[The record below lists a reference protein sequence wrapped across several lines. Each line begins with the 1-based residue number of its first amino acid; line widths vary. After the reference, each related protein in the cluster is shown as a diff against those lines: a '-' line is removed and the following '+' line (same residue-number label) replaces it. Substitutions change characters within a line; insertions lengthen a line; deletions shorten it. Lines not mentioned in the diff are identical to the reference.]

1 MIALEPPFKADNMQ
15 GLYKKV
21 LKGQYPKISHK
32 FSVDIQTIVR
42 ILLQVLPKK
51 RPTCQ
56 EILNHAIVKNKIT
69 ELFPDENYIES
80 DDDEEFKNQLLK
92 TIYLPKGTM
101 NIAYLTDKL
110 PKPTYNIEFRGAC
123 TERNSYDDNKSVKSL
138 VFPII
143 NKVPKKK
150 VPKIQNTRIVRK
162 VRDAEKE
169 QINSIKSYLKD
180 KSKLDQ
186 YIGGMSGDSEVMT
199 KDRSIVGESTK
210 IDKLAPMERIA
221 NKIEEL
227 KNEKTEKTEMNID
240 KEYKELKELL
250 SNQKKSK
257 VPIII
262 YIDYDKRNEDSAE
275 KHIFPKEE
283 LNYKSK
289 SNSKSIGNLKVL
301 AKDTDKYKNNR
312 YGSLA
317 SKRQSSSL
325 LESKINENRRIG
337 GSLIYSINGELKY
350 RGGSIISKPKRDPYV
365 NGKYKRVE
373 MGVIGEPIV
382 GATPRISALKLSRSR
397 KSLKATSLANKL
409 PSIGDNHNYDGPQV
423 TNPTT
428 SRNLKLPKLS
438 SNSSSSMLIGI
449 YGKNNT
455 KLNKNLKYRYGSNN
469 RVGANNRHRLYNKMD
484 KNSVS

>member
-32 FSVDIQTIVR
+32 YSVDIQTIVR

-51 RPTCQ
+51 RPTCH

-69 ELFPDENYIES
+69 ELFPDENYVES

-101 NIAYLTDKL
+101 NIAFLTDKL
-110 PKPTYNIEFRGAC
+110 PKPTYNIEFRGAS

-143 NKVPKKK
+143 NKVSKKK

-186 YIGGMSGDSEVMT
+186 YIGGMSGDSEIIT
-199 KDRSIVGESTK
+199 KDRSIVGEKPK

-227 KNEKTEKTEMNID
+227 KNEKNEKTEKTEMNID

-257 VPIII
+257 IPIII
-262 YIDYDKRNEDSAE
+262 YIDYDKRNEDSIE

-283 LNYKSK
+283 LSYKVK
-289 SNSKSIGNLKVL
+289 SNSKSIGNMKVHV
-301 AKDTDKYKNNR
+301 KDTDKYKNNR

-325 LESKINENRRIG
+325 LGSKINENRRIG
-337 GSLIYSINGELKY
+337 GSIMYSINGELKY
-350 RGGSIISKPKRDPYV
+350 RGGSIISKPKRDPYL

-373 MGVIGEPIV
+373 MGVIGAPIV
-382 GATPRISALKLSRSR
+382 GASPRISAMKLDHSR
-397 KSLKATSLANKL
+397 KNLKATSLANRL
-409 PSIGDNHNYDGPQV
+409 PSISDNRNYDGPHII
-423 TNPTT
+423 NPIT

-438 SNSSSSMLIGI
+438 GNSSSSMLNKSLKHI
-449 YGKNNT
+449 YGP
-455 KLNKNLKYRYGSNN
+455 SN
-469 RVGANNRHRLYNKMD
+469 RHGANHRHRLYNKMD
-484 KNSVS
+484 KNPVS